1 MFSLYPKNS
10 FELWK
15 TNNSINDY
23 KWRKRRLALSCGKK
37 TVYII
42 EKSDI
47 KHPGDFYCLNCFYS
61 FRTENFKFHEKVCR
75 HKFFCRILI
84 PSEKNKIL
92 EFNHYNKS
100 DKMAYIISADM
111 KSLIKNLD
119 WCANNPENPPEIKIG
134 EHILCGY
141 SMSKIWAFDH
151 IDSKHAL
158 YRGKH

>member
-15 TNNSINDY
+15 ANNSINDY

-42 EKSDI
+42 ERSDI
-47 KHPGDFYCLNCFYS
+47 KHHGDFYCVYCLYS

-151 IDSKHAL
+151 IENKHAL
-158 YRGKH
+158 YPGKD